1 MDIARIAQLVQAS
14 TAEVQA
20 AITNPGASDPA
31 FVAQVQAVLAEGE
44 AAQAA
49 AYAVAVKQAAA
60 NPAFNPATVDPAF
73 ANAVATVKK
82 AEADAEAKKKG
93 GGS

>member
-31 FVAQVQAVLAEGE
+31 FVAQVQAVLA
-44 AAQAA
+44 
-49 AYAVAVKQAAA
+49 
-60 NPAFNPATVDPAF
+60 
-73 ANAVATVKK
+73 
-82 AEADAEAKKKG
+82 
-93 GGS
+93 